1 MTIPQIS
8 TPLSKDQ
15 INFLQTFSKSCRRS
29 ILEMVTN
36 AQSGHPGGSLSCID
50 FLSVVY
56 SYIISQGGEK
66 IAISNGHIS
75 PAVYSTLAEMGYIPK
90 EDVVKNF
97 RKIGSIYEG
106 HITRHVPGIWYGT
119 GPLGIG
125 LSVASAFAWA
135 EKARTRSERAASEAS
150 GSASAERSEPIKKV
164 FALVGD
170 GECQE
175 GEIYETMHFAR
186 KYQLENLI
194 LFIDANKVQL
204 TASIKEIMNLDLAK
218 IFTASDWNVIEVD
231 GHDYQKIWAALGEAY
246 KNTGKPTV
254 LIGHTI
260 MGQGVD
266 FMETTGQAHKADWH
280 GKAPKQEQ
288 ISEQIKALTL
298 TPEEENLLNDFR
310 KNSIKWHP
318 TPAVYPALLSP
329 TKINPGTPITYTK
342 DQLTDCR
349 TAYGQAL
356 LDLAKNNPEVVALTA
371 DLKDSVMTKFLAAEF
386 PDRHIE
392 CGIAEQH
399 MMSASGGLSLDGL
412 TPFCSTFGAFMS
424 SRAKDQA
431 RVNDINYTN
440 VKMVATHCG
449 LSVGE
454 DGPTHQA
461 IDDMM
466 SFLGMFNTMVVEP
479 ADPNQTDHM
488 IRYMASHYG
497 NFYVRMG
504 RHKFPILTKPSAQR
518 EGAASEESSSAS
530 SERSELTKESGTPFY
545 DASYKYE
552 YGRSDIIR
560 EGSHLTIAATG
571 AMVNEAMKAR
581 EILAVSNPELS
592 IEIVAVSSIKKFDD
606 TLINSIKK
614 TGKVITIEDHNVH
627 CGLGNQLAAHLLQLG
642 IKPNSFKS
650 LGVTAYQLSGTADAL
665 YHANGLDGEG
675 IAKTILENG

>member
-1 MTIPQIS
+1 MTIPQLA
-8 TPLSKDQ
+8 TPLAPDQ
-15 INFLQTFSKSCRRS
+15 ISFLQTFSKSCRRS

-50 FLSVVY
+50 FLAVVY

-66 IAISNGHIS
+66 ICISNGHIS

-125 LSVASAFAWA
+125 VSVASSFAWT
-135 EKARTRSERAASEAS
+135 EKHNGTNA
-150 GSASAERSEPIKKV
+150 KV
-164 FALVGD
+164 FAMAGD

-186 KYQLENLI
+186 KYKLDNLI
-194 LFIDANKVQL
+194 LFVDYNKVQL
-204 TASIKEIMNLDLAK
+204 TASIKETMNLDLVKVFA
-218 IFTASDWNVIEVD
+218 ASDWNVIEVD
-231 GHDYQKIWAALGEAY
+231 GHDYQKLWEALGKAY
-246 KNTGKPTV
+246 ANTGKPTV

-260 MGQGVD
+260 MGQGID
-266 FMETTGQAHKADWH
+266 FMETTGQAHKSDWH
-280 GKAPKQEQ
+280 GKAPKAEQ
-288 ISEQIKALTL
+288 IVEPVKALTL
-298 TPEEENLLNDFR
+298 TPEEETLLADFR

-318 TPAVYPALLSP
+318 TPAIYPALLSE
-329 TKINPGTPITYTK
+329 TKVKPGTPTTYTK
-342 DQLTDCR
+342 EELTDCR
-349 TAYGQAL
+349 TAYGKAL

-371 DLKDSVMTKFLAAEF
+371 DLKDSVMTKFVAAEF

-399 MMSASGGLSLDGL
+399 MMSASGGLSLDGI

-431 RVNDINYTN
+431 RVNDINCTN

-479 ADPNQTDHM
+479 SDPNQTDHI
-488 IRYMASHYG
+488 IRYVASHYG

-504 RHKFPILTKPSAQR
+504 RHKFPVLTKTDGS
-518 EGAASEESSSAS
+518 
-530 SERSELTKESGTPFY
+530 PFY
-545 DASYKYE
+545 DESYKYE

-560 EGSHLTIAATG
+560 EGKDLTIAASG
-571 AMVNEAMKAR
+571 AMVNEAMKAHAL
-581 EILAVSNPELS
+581 LAASNPNLS

-614 TGKVITIEDHNVH
+614 TGKVLTIEDHNIN

-642 IKPNSFKS
+642 IKPATFKS
-650 LGVTAYQLSGTADAL
+650 LGVTAYQLSGTSDAL
-665 YHANGLDGEG
+665 YHLNGLDGEG
-675 IAKTILENG
+675 IAKMVLELN

>member
-1 MTIPQIS
+1 MTIPS
-8 TPLSKDQ
+8 LNSPLSDEHIQ
-15 INFLQTFSKSCRRS
+15 FLKTFSKSCRRS

-50 FLSVVY
+50 YLSVVY

-97 RKIGSIYEG
+97 RKIGSVYEG

-125 LSVASAFAWA
+125 LSVASSFAWK
-135 EKARTRSERAASEAS
+135 EKHDKTNQ
-150 GSASAERSEPIKKV
+150 KV
-164 FALVGD
+164 FSMVGD

-186 KYQLENLI
+186 QHKLDNLI
-194 LFIDANKVQL
+194 LFVDANKVQL
-204 TASIKEIMNLDLAK
+204 TASLKEIMNVDLAK
-218 IFTASDWNVIEVD
+218 IFAASDWNVIEVD
-231 GHDYQKIWAALGEAY
+231 GHDYQKIWEAIGAAYAN
-246 KNTGKPTV
+246 NTGKPTV

-266 FMETTGQAHKADWH
+266 FMEATGKENKADWH
-280 GKAPKQEQ
+280 GKAPKADQ
-288 ISEQIKALTL
+288 IIEQIKALTL
-298 TPEEENLLNDFR
+298 TPEEEATLNDFR
-310 KNSIKWHP
+310 KNSVKWHP
-318 TPAVYPALLSP
+318 TPANYPALLSQ

-356 LDLAKNNPEVVALTA
+356 LDLAKNNPEIVALTA
-371 DLKDSVMTKFLAAEF
+371 DLKDSVMTKFVAAEF

-479 ADPNQTDHM
+479 ADPNQTDHI
-488 IRYMASHYG
+488 IRYVASHYG

-504 RHKFPILTKPSAQR
+504 RHKFPVLTKPN
-518 EGAASEESSSAS
+518 
-530 SERSELTKESGTPFY
+530 GTPFY
-545 DASYKYE
+545 DESYKYE
-552 YGRSDIIR
+552 YGRSDVIR
-560 EGSHLTIAATG
+560 EGSQITIAATG
-571 AMVNEAMKAR
+571 AMINEAMKAR
-581 EILAVSNPELS
+581 EILATSNPELS

-614 TGKVITIEDHNVH
+614 TGKVITIEDHNIH
-627 CGLGNQLAAHLLQLG
+627 CGLGNQLAAHLLELG
-642 IKPNSFKS
+642 IKPATFKS
-650 LGVTAYQLSGTADAL
+650 LGVSAYQLSGTADAL

-675 IAKTILENG
+675 IAKTVGKII

>member
-1 MTIPQIS
+1 MTIPQLS
-8 TPLSKDQ
+8 TPLSPDQ
-15 INFLQTFSKSCRRS
+15 ISFLQTFSKSCRRS

-50 FLSVVY
+50 FLTVVY

-66 IAISNGHIS
+66 ICISNGHIS

-97 RKIGSIYEG
+97 RKIGSVYEG

-125 LSVASAFAWA
+125 VSVASSFAWA
-135 EKARTRSERAASEAS
+135 EKHNGTNQK
-150 GSASAERSEPIKKV
+150 I
-164 FALVGD
+164 FAMAGD

-186 KYQLENLI
+186 KYELDNLI
-194 LFIDANKVQL
+194 LFVDYNKVQL
-204 TASIKEIMNLDLAK
+204 TASIKETMNLDLVK

-231 GHDYQKIWAALGEAY
+231 GHDYQKIWEALGKAY
-246 KNTGKPTV
+246 ANTGKPTV

-266 FMETTGQAHKADWH
+266 FMEVTGQANKADWH
-280 GKAPKQEQ
+280 GKAPKPEQ
-288 ISEQIKALTL
+288 IAEPVKALTL
-298 TPEEENLLNDFR
+298 TPEEETLLADFR

-318 TPAVYPALLSP
+318 TPAIYPALLSE
-329 TKINPGTPITYTK
+329 TKVNPGTPITYTK
-342 DQLTDCR
+342 EELTDCR
-349 TAYGQAL
+349 TAYGKAL
-356 LDLAKNNPEVVALTA
+356 LDLAKNNPDVVALTA
-371 DLKDSVMTKFLAAEF
+371 DLKDSVMTKFVAAEY

-399 MMSASGGLSLDGL
+399 MISASGGLSLDGF
-412 TPFCSTFGAFMS
+412 TPFCSTFGAFIS

-431 RVNDINYTN
+431 RVNDINYCN

-466 SFLGMFNTMVVEP
+466 SFLGMYNTMVVEP
-479 ADPNQTDHM
+479 SDPNQTDHI
-488 IRYMASHYG
+488 IRYVASHYG

-504 RHKFPILTKPSAQR
+504 RHKFPVLTK
-518 EGAASEESSSAS
+518 
-530 SERSELTKESGTPFY
+530 TDGTPFY
-545 DASYKYE
+545 DANYKYE

-560 EGSHLTIAATG
+560 EGKNLTIAATG
-571 AMVNEAMKAR
+571 AMVNEAMKAHA
-581 EILAVSNPELS
+581 ILAASNPNLS

-614 TGKVITIEDHNVH
+614 TGKVLTIEDHNVH
-627 CGLGNQLAAHLLQLG
+627 CGLGNQLAAHLLQLS

-650 LGVTAYQLSGTADAL
+650 LGVTAYQLSGTSDAL

-675 IAKTILENG
+675 IAKTILELF

>member
-8 TPLSKDQ
+8 TPLSPDQ
-15 INFLQTFSKSCRRS
+15 ISFLQTFSKSCRRS

-50 FLSVVY
+50 FLAVVY

-66 IAISNGHIS
+66 IVISNGHIS

-97 RKIGSIYEG
+97 RKIGSVYEG

-125 LSVASAFAWA
+125 VSVASSFAWA
-135 EKARTRSERAASEAS
+135 EKHNGTNQ
-150 GSASAERSEPIKKV
+150 KV
-164 FALVGD
+164 FAMAGD

-186 KYQLENLI
+186 QYKLDNLI
-194 LFIDANKVQL
+194 LFVDYNKVQL
-204 TASIKEIMNLDLAK
+204 TASIKETMNLDLVK

-231 GHDYQKIWAALGEAY
+231 GHDYQKMWEALGKAY
-246 KNTGKPTV
+246 ANTGKPTV

-266 FMETTGQAHKADWH
+266 FMEVTGQANKADWH
-280 GKAPKQEQ
+280 GKAPKPEQ
-288 ISEQIKALTL
+288 IAEPVKTLTL
-298 TPEEENLLNDFR
+298 TPEEENLLADFR
-310 KNSIKWHP
+310 KNSVKWHP
-318 TPAVYPALLSP
+318 TPAVYPALLSE
-329 TKINPGTPITYTK
+329 TKVKSGTAITYTK
-342 DQLTDCR
+342 EELTDCR
-349 TAYGQAL
+349 TAYGKAL

-371 DLKDSVMTKFLAAEF
+371 DLKDSVMTKFVAAEY

-399 MMSASGGLSLDGL
+399 MISASGGLSLDNF
-412 TPFCSTFGAFMS
+412 TPFCSTFGAFIS

-431 RVNDINYTN
+431 RVNDINYAN

-479 ADPNQTDHM
+479 SDPNQTDHI
-488 IRYMASHYG
+488 IRYVASHYG

-504 RHKFPILTKPSAQR
+504 RHKFPV
-518 EGAASEESSSAS
+518 
-530 SERSELTKESGTPFY
+530 LTKEDGTPFY

-560 EGSHLTIAATG
+560 EGSQITIAASG
-571 AMVNEAMKAR
+571 AMVNEAMKAY
-581 EILAVSNPELS
+581 EILKTSKPELS
-592 IEIVAVSSIKKFDD
+592 IEILAVSSIKKFDD

-627 CGLGNQLAAHLLQLG
+627 CGLGNQLAAHLTNLG
-642 IKPNSFKS
+642 LKPNSFKS
-650 LGVTAYQLSGTADAL
+650 LGVTAYQLSGTSDAL
-665 YHANGLDGEG
+665 YHLNGLDGEG
-675 IAKTILENG
+675 IAKTVLEM

>member
-1 MTIPQIS
+1 MPDLPKI
-8 TPLSKDQ
+8 DQ
-15 INFLQTFSKSCRRS
+15 SLTKEHLNFLKIFSKSCRRS

-50 FLSVVY
+50 YLATLYTFIVG
-56 SYIISQGGEK
+56 QTGEK
-66 IAISNGHIS
+66 IVISNGHIS

-125 LSVASAFAWA
+125 LSVASAFALNNKSF
-135 EKARTRSERAASEAS
+135 EKQNTA
-150 GSASAERSEPIKKV
+150 KV
-164 FALVGD
+164 FSIVGD

-186 KYQLENLI
+186 KYELDNLI
-194 LFIDANKVQL
+194 LFIDYNKVQL
-204 TASIKEIMNLDLAK
+204 TASIKETMNLDLPK
-218 IFTASDWNVIEVD
+218 IFATSDWNVIETD
-231 GHDYQKIWAALGEAY
+231 GHDYQKIWEALGKAY
-246 KNTGKPTV
+246 ENKNKPTV
-254 LIGHTI
+254 IIGHTI

-266 FMETTGQAHKADWH
+266 FMETTGKNHKSDWH
-280 GKAPKQEQ
+280 GKAPKPEQ
-288 ISEQIKALTL
+288 ISDQLKALTL

-310 KNSIKWHP
+310 KNSVKWHP
-318 TPAVYPALLSP
+318 TPTVYPELLSE
-329 TKINPGTPITYTK
+329 TNINPGSPITYTK

-356 LDLAKNNPEVVALTA
+356 LDLARNNPKIVALTA
-371 DLKDSVMTKFLAAEF
+371 DLKDSVMTKFVAAEF
-386 PDRHIE
+386 PDHHIE

-399 MMSASGGLSLDGL
+399 MVSASGGLSLDGF

-461 IDDMM
+461 IDDMS

-479 ADPNQTDHM
+479 ADPNQTDHI
-488 IRYMASHYG
+488 IRYAASHYG

-504 RHKFPILTKPSAQR
+504 RHKIPIITKPSAKR
-518 EGAASEESSSAS
+518 EGAASEASGSATA
-530 SERSELTKESGTPFY
+530 ERSELTKEKGMPFY
-545 DASYKYE
+545 DENYKYK

-560 EGSHLTIAATG
+560 EGSQITIAASG
-571 AMVNEAMKAR
+571 SMVNEAMKAY
-581 EILAVSNPELS
+581 EKLKSGKPDLS

-614 TGKVITIEDHNVH
+614 TGKVLTIEDHNVN
-627 CGLGNQLAAHLLQLG
+627 CGLGNQLAAHLTNLG
-642 IKPNSFKS
+642 LKPAIFKS
-650 LGVTAYQLSGTADAL
+650 LGVSAYQLSGTSDAL

-675 IAKTILENG
+675 IAKTIMEMP

>member
-1 MTIPQIS
+1 MTIPQLS
-8 TPLSKDQ
+8 TPLSPDQ
-15 INFLQTFSKSCRRS
+15 ISFLQTFSKSCRRS

-50 FLSVVY
+50 FLTVVY

-66 IAISNGHIS
+66 IVISNGHIS

-97 RKIGSIYEG
+97 RKIGSVYEG

-125 LSVASAFAWA
+125 VSVASSFAWA
-135 EKARTRSERAASEAS
+135 EKHNGTNQ
-150 GSASAERSEPIKKV
+150 KV
-164 FALVGD
+164 FAIAGD

-186 KYQLENLI
+186 QHKLDNLI
-194 LFIDANKVQL
+194 LFIDYNKVQL
-204 TASIKEIMNLDLAK
+204 TASIKETMNLDLVK

-231 GHDYQKIWAALGEAY
+231 GHDYQKMWEALGKAY
-246 KNTGKPTV
+246 ANTGKPTV

-266 FMETTGQAHKADWH
+266 FMEVTGQANKADWH
-280 GKAPKQEQ
+280 GKAPKPEQ
-288 ISEQIKALTL
+288 IAEPVKTLTL
-298 TPEEENLLNDFR
+298 TPEEENLLADFR

-318 TPAVYPALLSP
+318 TPTVYPALLSE
-329 TKINPGTPITYTK
+329 TKVKPGTPITYK
-342 DQLTDCR
+342 KEELTDCR
-349 TAYGQAL
+349 TAYGKAL
-356 LDLAKNNPEVVALTA
+356 LDLAKNNPEIVALTA
-371 DLKDSVMTKFLAAEF
+371 DLKDSVMTKFVAAEY

-399 MMSASGGLSLDGL
+399 MISASGGLSLDNF
-412 TPFCSTFGAFMS
+412 TPFCSTFGAFIS

-431 RVNDINYTN
+431 RVNDINYAN

-479 ADPNQTDHM
+479 SDPNQTDHI
-488 IRYMASHYG
+488 IRYVASHYG

-504 RHKFPILTKPSAQR
+504 RHKFPVLTK
-518 EGAASEESSSAS
+518 
-530 SERSELTKESGTPFY
+530 TDGTPFY
-545 DASYKYE
+545 DSNYKYE

-560 EGSHLTIAATG
+560 EGSQITIAATG
-571 AMVNEAMKAR
+571 AMVNEAMKAY
-581 EILAVSNPELS
+581 EILKTSKPELS

-606 TLINSIKK
+606 TLMNSIKK
-614 TGKVITIEDHNVH
+614 TGKIITIEDHNVN

-650 LGVTAYQLSGTADAL
+650 LGVTAYQLSGTSDAL
-665 YHANGLDGEG
+665 YHLNGLDGEG
-675 IAKTILENG
+675 IAKTILGELA